1 LIMRWHT
8 VAHAGRH
15 NADDRLIDAM
25 ARGMTNG
32 VAATAAGI
40 SVRTAQRR
48 VNDPEFVQRV
58 RKTRAEMLDSCV
70 GRMAGAAGDAVEV
83 LHELIGKDQPARLRL
98 LAARSILEL
107 FPKLQQMQ
115 EMEQRLA
122 NLEALAKERLT

>member
-1 LIMRWHT
+1 
-8 VAHAGRH
+8 
-15 NADDRLIDAM
+15 LIDAM